1 MIKNWFY
8 RKKTIK
14 KLIVF
19 SLIILGLLIFIEFFI
34 ILHPHFDVERIFGF
48 HAIFGFLSCVAL
60 IIFAKLLGFL
70 IKRKDDYYDV

>member
-1 MIKNWFY
+1 MKKNWFY

-34 ILHPHFDVERIFGF
+34 ILHHHFDVERIFGF

>member
-1 MIKNWFY
+1 MKKNWFY

-34 ILHPHFDVERIFGF
+34 TLHPHFDVERIFGF
-48 HAIFGFLSCVAL
+48 HAIFGFLFCVAL